1 MASEIERLTPGVWDG
16 AGFAE
21 NKRKERRGIG
31 FSQNL
36 QAWIFETEARPSD
49 VETGYEE
56 LCVGLIPVAT
66 QEEDAAVVQSPGG
79 VAPPLLGQ
87 VVQLRPPANSREVI
101 LTKTRS
107 LEASARQKTALRMK
121 LFLLV
126 HVGEGTGS
134 VEVRYEDLS
143 TGETGAIVTRTVYT
157 SSQQDS

>member
-1 MASEIERLTPGVWDG
+1 MAQDLLQI
-16 AGFAE
+16 
-21 NKRKERRGIG
+21 KEKNEGTG

-36 QAWIFETEARPSD
+36 LAWMFETEARPSD
-49 VETGYEE
+49 VEAGYEE

-101 LTKTRS
+101 LTQTWS
-107 LEASARQKTALRMK
+107 LEASARQETALRMK

-134 VEVRYEDLS
+134 VEVWYEDLS
-143 TGETGAIVTRTVYT
+143 TGETGTIVTRTVDT
-157 SSQQDS
+157 SGYQDS

>member
-1 MASEIERLTPGVWDG
+1 MAQDLLQIKEKNEGV
-16 AGFAE
+16 
-21 NKRKERRGIG
+21 G

-36 QAWIFETEARPSD
+36 LAWMSETEARPSD
-49 VETGYEE
+49 VEAGYEE

-101 LTKTRS
+101 LTQTRS
-107 LEASARQKTALRMK
+107 LKASARQETALRMK

-134 VEVRYEDLS
+134 VEVWYEDLS
-143 TGETGAIVTRTVYT
+143 TGEAGAIVTRTVDT